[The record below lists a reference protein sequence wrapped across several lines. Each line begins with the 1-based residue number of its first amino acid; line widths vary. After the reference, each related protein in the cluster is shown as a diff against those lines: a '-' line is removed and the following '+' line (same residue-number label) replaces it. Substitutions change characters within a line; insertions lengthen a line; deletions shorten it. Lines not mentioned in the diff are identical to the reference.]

1 MAGQPAPRI
10 RLSRASTSVSED
22 DHQTYHD
29 RSEVTATE
37 EELWSAMTPEHLMML
52 RRHFIQPR
60 GWPGRASLSVSGE
73 DEEETRLLTR
83 PQFID
88 AITALLDTE
97 RFEGACGLIFD
108 AIVATTATSASLV
121 TSSSSGPP
129 GTHISSSSSNMSSS
143 SSSYGY
149 VITIVTA
156 FKIFFCN
163 LSLFSTSASETLLFI
178 YFVFSRG
185 STSTV
190 GISWG
195 GLITYLANGVGAR
208 GRDVSQEK
216 LFTPTPKY
224 ILLTH
229 TKREPVAGVTVCG
242 RKKLLIVGARG
253 TITKTMQR
261 VRQQSQQQC
270 GRIHLDSTPDEES
283 KSVATSARKT
293 GLGTW
298 IVEVAMVEE
307 EMAVMAA
314 SSSTL
319 HFVETSSAVPAEIL
333 RITHLPNLPSCIA
346 AG

>member
-10 RLSRASTSVSED
+10 RLSRASTSVSGDE
-22 DHQTYHD
+22 HQVYE

-37 EELWSAMTPEHLMML
+37 EELWTAMTPEHLMML

-60 GWPGRASLSVSGE
+60 GWPGRASFSVSGE

-83 PQFID
+83 AQFID
-88 AITALLDTE
+88 AITGLLDTE
-97 RFEGACGLIFD
+97 RYEGACGLIFD
-108 AIVATTATSASLV
+108 AIAATMTTSASL
-121 TSSSSGPP
+121 SSSGPT

-143 SSSYGY
+143 SSSYG
-149 VITIVTA
+149 
-156 FKIFFCN
+156 
-163 LSLFSTSASETLLFI
+163 
-178 YFVFSRG
+178 G

-195 GLITYLANGVGAR
+195 GLITYLATGVGAR
-208 GRDVSQEK
+208 GHDVSQEK

-229 TKREPVAGVTVCG
+229 NKREAIAGVSVCG

-253 TITKTMQR
+253 IVSKTMQR
-261 VRQQSQQQC
+261 VRQQSHHQC
-270 GRIHLDSTPDEES
+270 GRIYLDSTPEEEP
-283 KSVATSARKT
+283 KGTNNVARKT
-293 GLGTW
+293 NLGTW

-319 HFVETSSAVPAEIL
+319 HFVETSGAVPGEIL
-333 RITHLPNLPSCIA
+333 RITNLPNLPSCIA